1 MFALEEHSRT
11 SKLEPISVSDVFDD
25 IKLTAG
31 GANLEE
37 QGYIPLTDE
46 TYKTPPHSLKLN
58 LRYMVK
64 PSQAVIEHME
74 KFGCGYPKRAI
85 ESIVSS
91 ISFAYAASQI
101 NVKTAGVVNPDEL
114 ALFKENAELVGDCL
128 VKTAYKK
135 FHALHPNFYL
145 RSCIPPNESQ
155 LSNIEQHARN
165 LWIAVGFTLKNDAI
179 IKEAEKG
186 GFNKFYLNQARLDY
200 LNKHFCIDVPTVHKD
215 KRIDNDDSLTLG

>member
-74 KFGCGYPKRAI
+74 KF
-85 ESIVSS
+85 
-91 ISFAYAASQI
+91 
-101 NVKTAGVVNPDEL
+101 
-114 ALFKENAELVGDCL
+114 
-128 VKTAYKK
+128 
-135 FHALHPNFYL
+135 
-145 RSCIPPNESQ
+145 
-155 LSNIEQHARN
+155 
-165 LWIAVGFTLKNDAI
+165 
-179 IKEAEKG
+179 
-186 GFNKFYLNQARLDY
+186 
-200 LNKHFCIDVPTVHKD
+200 
-215 KRIDNDDSLTLG
+215 